1 MDKKLLP
8 ALKEDF
14 IKYIRDA
21 IPGYAEEL
29 LGSLDTKPSVSIRL
43 NIRKT
48 AAEVAHE
55 GTTPVS
61 WCDSGLY
68 LPERPNFTFDPLL
81 HGGAYYV
88 QDASSMIIQKIISKI
103 ATGPVALLDLCA
115 APGGKTTAAIDA
127 LPAGSA
133 VVANEYSSQRAE
145 ILREN
150 LTKWGFPATI
160 VTNSPTEK
168 FSRCASDLDI
178 ILIDAPCSGEGM
190 MRKDATAR
198 TQWSRSLVSQCASLQ
213 REIAASVATSLK
225 EGAYIV
231 YSTCTFNPEEN
242 ERNVEW
248 MAEEFGLET
257 IEMDFPDEWGILRGI
272 GTSAACYRFMPFA
285 TCGEGLFVSVL
296 RKKGDAESRRTRTF
310 KREVKKGKMADTS
323 CRGFLTNPERY
334 VWHLKEGRITAV
346 AQECADI
353 LETLTAAKGIRIIS
367 EGLEVA
373 TMKGKDLVP
382 SHQLALS
389 TALRKESFPTAG
401 LSLDDARK
409 YLARETLTLDPT
421 VPKGYVLVTYADMP
435 LGFVKNIGNR
445 ANNLYPNNWRI
456 RNLKL

>member
-8 ALKEDF
+8 ALNEDF
-14 IKYIRDA
+14 IRYIRDA

-29 LGSLDTKPSVSIRL
+29 IGSLDTEPSVSIRL
-43 NIRKT
+43 NIHKK
-48 AAEVAHE
+48 ASEIAHE
-55 GTTPVS
+55 GTTPVR

-68 LPERPNFTFDPLL
+68 LPERPNFTLDPLL

-127 LPAGSA
+127 LPEGSA
-133 VVANEYSSQRAE
+133 VVANEYSFQRAE

-168 FSRCASDLDI
+168 FSRCASGFDI

-198 TQWSRSLVSQCASLQ
+198 TQWSRGLVSQCASLQ
-213 REIAASVATSLK
+213 REIVASVASSLK
-225 EGAYIV
+225 DGAYIV

-272 GTSAACYRFMPFA
+272 GTSAVCYRFMPFA
-285 TCGEGLFVSVL
+285 TRGEGLFVSVL
-296 RKKGDAESRRTRTF
+296 RKKGNAESRRTRNF
-310 KREVKKGKMADTS
+310 RREVKKGKIADTA
-323 CRGFLTNPERY
+323 CYEFLTNPERY
-334 VWHLKEGRITAV
+334 VWHQKEGRLTAV
-346 AQECADI
+346 AQECMDI
-353 LETLTAAKGIRIIS
+353 LETLIAAKGIRIIS
-367 EGLEVA
+367 EGLEIA
-373 TMKGKDLVP
+373 TIKGNDLVP

-456 RNLKL
+456 RNLRP